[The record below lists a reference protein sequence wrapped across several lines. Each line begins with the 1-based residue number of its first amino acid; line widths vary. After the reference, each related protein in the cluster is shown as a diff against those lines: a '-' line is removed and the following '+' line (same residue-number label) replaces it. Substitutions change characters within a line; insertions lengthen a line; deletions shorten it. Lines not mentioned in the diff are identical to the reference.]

1 MTLQVSPNFPKG
13 VVNLYGSG
21 AAVSSASG
29 TLTVTPGTAVPALS
43 IVMQRFDDGEGLT
56 SVWVYVRGEETKWH
70 GFFDIDSE
78 D

>member
-13 VVNLYGSG
+13 VVNLSGSV

-29 TLTVTPGTAVPALS
+29 TLTVTPGTAVPALRT
-43 IVMQRFDDGEGLT
+43 VMERFESFT